1 MLILPQMLRTKNMK
15 KGKVI
20 VISAP
25 SGCGKSTIIN
35 TILDKEIFDLGF
47 SVSATNRQPRQGEE
61 DGVHYR
67 FLSTSEFR
75 DAVDRGDF
83 IEWEEVYAGRF
94 YGTLR
99 SEVDRVIDGGH
110 NVVLDIDVKGALNV
124 KKAYGDN
131 CLTLFIQPPS
141 IEELRRRLENR
152 GTEDPAAIADRIARA
167 EYELSFA
174 PQFDKVVVND
184 NLDKAVAEA
193 ETILNNFIG

>member
-1 MLILPQMLRTKNMK
+1 MINDHMN

-35 TILDKEIFDLGF
+35 AILDKGEFDLGF
-47 SVSATNRQPRQGEE
+47 SVSATNRQPRQGEQ
-61 DGVHYR
+61 DGIHYR
-67 FLSTSEFR
+67 FMTTAEFR
-75 DAVDRGDF
+75 DAVDRGEF
-83 IEWEEVYAGRF
+83 IEWEEVYAGRY

-99 SEVDRVIDGGH
+99 SEVDRIIEAGH

-124 KKAYGDN
+124 KKAYGDS

-141 IEELRRRLENR
+141 VGELRRRLENR
-152 GTEDPAAIADRIARA
+152 GTEDPAAIDDRIARA

-174 PQFDKVVVND
+174 PKFDRTVVNGD
-184 NLDKAVAEA
+184 LDTAVADTEA
-193 ETILNNFIG
+193 FLHDFIG

>member
-1 MLILPQMLRTKNMK
+1 MN

-20 VISAP
+20 VVSAP

-35 TILDKEIFDLGF
+35 AILDKDIFDLRF

-67 FLSTSEFR
+67 FLSTGEFR

-83 IEWEEVYAGRF
+83 IEWEEVYPGRF

-99 SEVDRVIDGGH
+99 SEVDRVINDGH

-124 KKAYGDN
+124 KKAYGDT

-141 IEELRRRLENR
+141 IEELRHRLENR

-174 PQFDKVVVND
+174 AQFDKAIVND
-184 NLDKAVAEA
+184 ALDKAIADTEA
-193 ETILNNFIG
+193 ILHDFIG

>member
-1 MLILPQMLRTKNMK
+1 MINDHMN

-35 TILDKEIFDLGF
+35 AILDKGEFDLGF
-47 SVSATNRQPRQGEE
+47 SVSATNRQPRQGEQ
-61 DGVHYR
+61 DGIHYR
-67 FLSTSEFR
+67 FMTTAEFR
-75 DAVDRGDF
+75 DAVDRGEF
-83 IEWEEVYAGRF
+83 IEWEEVYAGRY

-99 SEVDRVIDGGH
+99 SEVDRIIEAGH

-124 KKAYGDN
+124 KKAYGDS

-141 IEELRRRLENR
+141 VGELRRRLENR
-152 GTEDPAAIADRIARA
+152 GTEDPAAIDDRIARA

-174 PQFDKVVVND
+174 PKFDRTVVNGD
-184 NLDKAVAEA
+184 LDTAVADTEA
-193 ETILNNFIG
+193 ILHDFIG

>member
-1 MLILPQMLRTKNMK
+1 MLILPQMLRTKNMN

>member
-1 MLILPQMLRTKNMK
+1 MLRTKNMN

>member
-1 MLILPQMLRTKNMK
+1 MINDHMN

-35 TILDKEIFDLGF
+35 AILDKEEFDLGF
-47 SVSATNRQPRQGEE
+47 SVSATNRQPRQGEQ
-61 DGVHYR
+61 DGIHYR
-67 FLSTSEFR
+67 FMTTAEFR
-75 DAVDRGDF
+75 DAVDRGEF
-83 IEWEEVYAGRF
+83 IEWEEVYAGRY

-99 SEVDRVIDGGH
+99 SEVDRIIDAGH

-124 KKAYGDN
+124 KKAYGDS

-141 IEELRRRLENR
+141 VGELRRRLENR
-152 GTEDPAAIADRIARA
+152 GTEDPAAIDDRIARA

-174 PQFDKVVVND
+174 PKFDRTVVNGD
-184 NLDKAVAEA
+184 LDTAVADTEA
-193 ETILNNFIG
+193 ILHDFIG

>member
-1 MLILPQMLRTKNMK
+1 MINDHMN

-35 TILDKEIFDLGF
+35 AILDKGEFDLGF
-47 SVSATNRQPRQGEE
+47 SVSATNRQPRQGEQ
-61 DGVHYR
+61 DGIHYR
-67 FLSTSEFR
+67 FMTTAEFR
-75 DAVDRGDF
+75 DAVDRGEF
-83 IEWEEVYAGRF
+83 IEWEEVYAGRY

-99 SEVDRVIDGGH
+99 SEVDRIIDAGH

-124 KKAYGDN
+124 KKAYGDS

-141 IEELRRRLENR
+141 VGELRRRLENR
-152 GTEDPAAIADRIARA
+152 GTEDPAAIDDRIARA

-174 PQFDKVVVND
+174 PKFDRTVVNGD
-184 NLDKAVAEA
+184 LDTAVADTEA
-193 ETILNNFIG
+193 ILHDFIG